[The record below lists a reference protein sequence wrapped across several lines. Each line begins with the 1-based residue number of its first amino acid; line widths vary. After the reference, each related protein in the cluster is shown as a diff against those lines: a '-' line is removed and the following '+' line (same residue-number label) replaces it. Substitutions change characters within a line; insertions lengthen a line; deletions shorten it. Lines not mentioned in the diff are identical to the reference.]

1 MTATP
6 LHSHLFATAIGD
18 CGLVW
23 GERGV
28 RQVLLPDDDPSETA
42 RRMASSGAS
51 PWEGALPGV
60 IAEAVRL
67 ITRYLSGQETDLG
80 DIRLDMSGHG
90 PFEVA
95 AYEALRKVPWGRTVT
110 YGELADSIGYPG
122 GARAIG
128 GAMGRNPFPP
138 VVPCHRVL
146 AAGGRIGGFSA
157 SGGTDTKL
165 VLLDHEGT
173 RIGGA
178 ERDQLNL
185 FS

>member
-1 MTATP
+1 MTAPP
-6 LHSHLFATAIGD
+6 LHSHLFATAIGA

-23 GERGV
+23 GGKGI
-28 RQVLLPDDDPSETA
+28 RQSLLPDDDPAMTV
-42 RRMASSGAS
+42 RRMVSSGAS
-51 PWEGALPGV
+51 PWEGALPGE
-60 IAEAVRL
+60 IAGAVRL
-67 ITRYLSGQETDLG
+67 ITRYLSGMETDLG
-80 DIRLDMSGHG
+80 SIRLDMSGIG
-90 PFEVA
+90 PFEAA

-138 VVPCHRVL
+138 IVPCHRVL

-157 SGGTDTKL
+157 AGGTDTKL

-178 ERDQLNL
+178 GRDQLNL